1 MQKYKVVNKQRY
13 EDVII
18 KFFETEQEAT
28 DFIID
33 NKKKYRNLVIEK
45 TEAYLNLFNGGNK
58 SYEFKFEIEK
68 EFIAKNKEAAIKKA
82 EEYWDKELENPVGY
96 IKYEETTEG

>member
-1 MQKYKVVNKQRY
+1 MQKYKAVNKKKY

-45 TEAYLNLFNGGNK
+45 TEAYLSLLNGGNK
-58 SYEFKFEIEK
+58 SYKFKFEIEK
-68 EFIAKNKEAAIKKA
+68 EFFAKNKESAIKNA
-82 EEYWDKELENPVGY
+82 AEYWDKELENPVGY
-96 IKYEETTEG
+96 IKYAETTEG